1 MELSLNDSMY
11 SNGLKEIVDIDDG
24 TVFPLLKS
32 SDIGKGMKGV
42 RKYLVLPQTNISEN
56 TSALKRKAPKT
67 YSYLLSHAAYLDG
80 RKSIIYRNKPRFSVF
95 GLGDYSFAPYKVVIS
110 SLYPDLVFSLVE
122 PIAGKPVMVDDT
134 CYLLGFE
141 KIEYAKLTLFILQ
154 SKLLKRFI
162 RNICFM
168 DSKRVVNRELLMRI
182 NLYQLAKTVDYSE
195 IDVSQELICEYQN
208 WLYMQ
213 TVPNLFSYQV

>member
-1 MELSLNDSMY
+1 
-11 SNGLKEIVDIDDG
+11 
-24 TVFPLLKS
+24 
-32 SDIGKGMKGV
+32 
-42 RKYLVLPQTNISEN
+42 
-56 TSALKRKAPKT
+56 
-67 YSYLLSHAAYLDG
+67 
-80 RKSIIYRNKPRFSVF
+80 
-95 GLGDYSFAPYKVVIS
+95 
-110 SLYPDLVFSLVE
+110 
-122 PIAGKPVMVDDT
+122 MVDDT

-182 NLYQLAKTVDYSE
+182 NLYQLSKTVDYSE
-195 IDVSQELICEYQN
+195 IDASQELIYEYQN